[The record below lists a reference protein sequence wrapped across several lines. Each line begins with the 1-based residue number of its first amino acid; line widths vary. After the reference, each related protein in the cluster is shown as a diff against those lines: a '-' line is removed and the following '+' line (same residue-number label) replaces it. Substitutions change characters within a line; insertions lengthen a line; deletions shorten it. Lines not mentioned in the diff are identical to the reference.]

1 MHYGQAYNIKTA
13 ATNETPVPSP
23 GLSVAWMQTSVRECR
38 RSAGL
43 WAWRFECAE
52 LLTFID
58 GQWRSSG
65 SSTRT
70 TLELATHLAAAAR
83 RTFSS
88 YMCHLCQ

>member
-1 MHYGQAYNIKTA
+1 MSSGMGGQVISARTHLRDRM
-13 ATNETPVPSP
+13 SR
-23 GLSVAWMQTSVRECR
+23 WQTSVRECR

-65 SSTRT
+65 SSTST